1 MTMTQSNKLTTP
13 PIHPASPGKRM
24 AIGAG
29 IGLIL
34 ISLFLLSVREPNPGW
49 GKLWMIRPLLI
60 VPLAGAIGGLC
71 TYFISHFQKQFG
83 INKAI
88 AIIVSVLVCLIGLWI
103 GFVLGLDGT
112 LWN

>member
-1 MTMTQSNKLTTP
+1 MTQSNRLTTP
-13 PIHPASPGKRM
+13 PIYPASLGKRM

-29 IGLIL
+29 IGLVL
-34 ISLFLLSVREPNPGW
+34 ISLFLLSVREPNPAW

-60 VPLAGAIGGLC
+60 VPLAGATGGLC

-83 INKAI
+83 INKAVVT
-88 AIIVSVLVCLIGLWI
+88 IVSALVCLIGLWL

-112 LWN
+112 LWD